1 MACRGILRPPYGA
14 ARSLLEWG
22 IDLWPYVNGRAL
34 VNGLQLA
41 SMPATDML
49 DVLHYFLEDDMNYG
63 TAEQADARDAVRT
76 QIYESMYDTTYK
88 YGKKNTSNSFDAST
102 IKDFDGPEEK
112 MPEPFNPAQKP
123 KRYVA
128 PTAVDAD
135 AALPFGNVLD
145 APLENN

>member
-1 MACRGILRPPYGA
+1 M
-14 ARSLLEWG
+14 
-22 IDLWPYVNGRAL
+22 
-34 VNGLQLA
+34 NGLQLA
-41 SMPATDML
+41 SMPAMDML

-76 QIYESMYDTTYK
+76 QIYESMYDTSYK
-88 YGKKNTSNSFDAST
+88 YASNKNTANSFDPST

-123 KRYVA
+123 KRYVP
-128 PTAVDAD
+128 PTDFNAD

-145 APLENN
+145 APVEH